1 MKVSIF
7 GATGKTG
14 SEIVKLALANGHE
27 VTALVRDPA
36 KMIPEDQQINL
47 ITGDVLDFSSVKK
60 AVERQDAVICAL
72 GSSSLGKTL
81 VRSDGTANIIKA
93 MNETNVKRLFVI
105 SAMGVGDS
113 WSTLSFINKLFFATL
128 LWSARQDHE
137 KQEAF
142 VKDSGLDWTIVR
154 PSGLSDSPL
163 TGSYDVGENI
173 LAKTSQIARADIADF
188 IFKELQNNKFIKN
201 AVTIT
206 N

>member
-1 MKVSIF
+1 MKVSTF

-14 SEIVKLALANGHE
+14 SEIIKLALANGHE

-105 SAMGVGDS
+105 SAMGVGES

-142 VKDSGLDWTIVR
+142 VKDSDLDWTIVR

>member
-1 MKVSIF
+1 MRLSIF

-14 SEIVKLALANGHE
+14 SEIVKLAMANGHE

-36 KMIPEDQQINL
+36 KMLPEDQQINL

-60 AVERQDAVICAL
+60 AVEGQDAVICAL

-81 VRSDGTANIIKA
+81 VRSDGTANIINA

-105 SAMGVGDS
+105 SAMGVGES

-137 KQEAF
+137 KQETF
-142 VKDSGLDWTIVR
+142 VKDSNLDWTIIR
-154 PSGLSDSPL
+154 PSGLTDSSL

-173 LAKTSQIARADIADF
+173 LAKTSQIARADIADL
-188 IFKELQNNKFIKN
+188 IIKELGNRAFIQK

>member
-1 MKVSIF
+1 MRISIF

-14 SEIVKLALANGHE
+14 NEIVKQALAGGHE

-36 KMIPEDQQINL
+36 RMITEGQQINL
-47 ITGDVLDFSSVKK
+47 YTGDVLDFSSVKK
-60 AVERQDAVICAL
+60 AVEGQDAVICAL
-72 GSSSLGKTL
+72 GSSSLGKTI

-93 MNETNVKRLFVI
+93 MNDTKGKRLFVI
-105 SAMGVGDS
+105 SAMGVGES
-113 WSTLSFINKLFFATL
+113 WSTLSFINRLFFATL

-137 KQEAF
+137 KQEAY
-142 VKDSGLDWTIVR
+142 VKESDLEWTIVR
-154 PSGLSDSPL
+154 PSGLTDSPL

-173 LAKTSQIARADIADF
+173 LATTSQIARADIADF
-188 IFKELQNNKFIKN
+188 IIKELGNRAYIHK